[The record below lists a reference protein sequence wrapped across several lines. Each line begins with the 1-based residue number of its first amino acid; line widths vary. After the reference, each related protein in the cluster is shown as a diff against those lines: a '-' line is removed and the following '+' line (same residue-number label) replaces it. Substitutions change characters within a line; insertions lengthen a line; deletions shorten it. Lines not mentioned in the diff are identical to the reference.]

1 MKLRMGKLG
10 IVIILL
16 LLEQVSATTGANK
29 KEDQKEAILKEL
41 VEIWR
46 KGGGW
51 NPYRVQPLVER
62 QKDQQIHSIVRS
74 IMGGL
79 KSLGVLPRKSKSLP
93 SLNKAFDRNR
103 LSGFLY
109 NISMY
114 LQEMSAELDD
124 RQQPFSDDQFWGNL
138 LYSLLQTGR
147 ETSLGIWDG
156 KSPPRPTFRLQDLFL
171 SLRGSPHWDGLL
183 GLVQS
188 ILTLTE
194 RQPQK
199 PILTFVSQNWKTIS
213 ALLETVLQAVVS
225 GTYGQAVA
233 GLQGF
238 ICVLKGRNDC
248 AFNLSWLDQLI
259 SFMETRNWKPVVS
272 LHPVNV
278 ENNQRDATLST
289 GRFKPFLVPPEVL
302 LEEQLL
308 LNKSG
313 IDSESLA
320 SMQALLLQALS
331 RSNAGERAVQ
341 FAERNPALL
350 QGLDNLRHG
359 FLHNVGRSV
368 YSNLRRKV
376 SHMTKALLDD
386 VSSMVDE
393 SQYSHHGRCSVG
405 DLRQLIL
412 WGIRHNLTWNAQAMG
427 FRSDGLPSMPSL
439 MTCPSPEEETRTL
452 GPQPSSRRA
461 KLHQS
466 QPKVQEQSDS
476 IPSLSAE
483 ILEAACNASIPGLT
497 GVSNFTVFLYCNLFD
512 GEDGSQDP
520 EVNHYGADLHA
531 TCSDAAWYL
540 SAAEEDFLWVHV
552 CSEFFAHEF
561 NKTVCANSTF
571 WLQHAHQV
579 ESTRDYH
586 YLNQSSIDDLCL
598 QLSNDVSGGS
608 PPDATEDCLALLS
621 SKTLTAQ
628 DFRRCF
634 LPNNTALIASLCGNE
649 SSQIPQDGSWAAEYC
664 AKVPNH
670 SHGVPKDNCDYLNW
684 KAEQFL
690 NSTTLKLCSSKA
702 GLKDYICKNATLYL
716 TLVQKQPSLLDY
728 CLNSEESQGSKCVLQ
743 KLFDMLPAPY
753 DFDTSQ
759 LCVNPLPILQDVIHK
774 LTLCEGAMDE
784 RTGWLAT
791 VSYVLRVLDFVV
803 GLSAGLEEG
812 EREVRQGLGQ
822 AILLSSLQDNA
833 SFWATLRPDA
843 SLSVLHT
850 VGIFLKREQNSTLK
864 EDLLSCFSP
873 VLWDLIQREGN
884 SSALRFLMQEYL
896 QMPRESIR
904 SVVLSAEKDAVKR
917 FLSHVHQSWNQ
928 LQVETIQV
936 SPKEQEAMETM
947 TAAFIHKFPRV
958 TPELFIDLSQFIPYM
973 SVSDIMT
980 FPASLM
986 VNESVLMAIRDH
998 SSEIKSPQKQ
1008 AFVKRLLQSSEA
1020 GDVPSWPPLFLSSI
1034 LPLLPHLPVSHFQLL
1049 TSQQLMPLIEMLGN
1063 SSLDA
1068 TRGHHVLR
1076 TVFSR
1081 GKNLTS
1087 DNITRLGVLICY
1099 LNSEDLQQLLSSS
1112 NLSPALWQQL
1122 ARCVSEGHV
1131 SGSGRLSHWL
1141 GTALKSLNA
1150 SILSASAMA
1159 SLHGMLPEM
1168 GATFLE
1174 PLSSNELLD
1183 LVTLP
1188 GMPTFPPAQA
1198 FQILNKIAEET
1209 NFSANTLCRLKPLF
1223 QGLGPSFLR
1232 KLVVPESTLDC
1243 RCWSLL
1249 LSDLQPAHRAM
1260 VHFALQQ
1267 ALERSSANITQQ
1279 LQCLLPFISLKKLMS
1294 DLNGETVLQHI
1305 SLYKHMP
1312 WSHQQAQMLFRMI
1325 QRTVNITR
1333 QSLLDLGRIAG
1344 GMSCEWL
1351 KLWVN
1356 ESGFSELLQ
1365 FITKLPG
1372 GLRPGLRKCIVV
1384 ELRKRPDIDLNNLDP
1399 SFAARLPL
1407 TMMEHLSNS
1416 SLISVLD
1423 HVRQHFI
1430 DFLQL
1435 PRHKQMALAEKAINV
1450 LGISED
1456 GLTGAFMDM
1465 LGPLL
1470 PFLDRDVLARMDR
1483 EALKLRLEELKQYCL
1498 PSDTFR
1504 QISALLT
1511 EKSMLGEPKTWT
1523 VGDVEHVGRLLFTL
1537 SPQQIKSLPLGD
1549 LGRDTVEEV
1558 LMNQWRWK
1566 NSEVGKA
1573 CSDLNGLQEKMNS
1586 VIHRIVKG
1594 RWWMRRG
1601 PIPSCADIKGTF
1613 PSAWRSYQLN
1623 RMKRKELKTC
1633 VEFIGQDDTLDA
1645 EQREALWMELRPVY
1659 KPVRQLKPEQVLELG
1674 CIVTEMGERELQA
1687 VNLSSLAVVAHL
1699 GNLNGWNAKK
1709 MRAVVLGIM
1718 KRLKRKP
1725 EELDVVEL
1733 VSLGHLLCGF
1743 SSSEIS
1749 RLDPF
1754 NLSVAA
1760 LFLGEMVLPCSE
1772 QQTEALTSRLSSPL
1786 GFGPVSSWGSEV
1798 FTEIGTLA
1806 AGLEDM
1812 VLSALIKEQ
1821 LEGLTPTAIT
1831 LIPPRKM
1838 AVVFSATQLSWLSS
1852 EQACVVTEEQW
1863 AELDSEQRQAL
1874 GMAQY
1879 EGELMLE
1886 HRGRNQAPSLRFASS
1901 FTKCLLLFVC
1911 TLCILL

>member
-1 MKLRMGKLG
+1 MGKLG
-10 IVIILL
+10 IVVILL
-16 LLEQVSATTGANK
+16 LLEQISAIARASQ

-51 NPYRVQPLVER
+51 NPHRVQPPVEI

-79 KSLGVLPRKSKSLP
+79 KSLGVLPRKSTSLP

-114 LQEMSAELDD
+114 LQEMSAEIDD
-124 RQQPFSDDQFWGNL
+124 RQQPFSDDQFWENL

-213 ALLETVLQAVVS
+213 ALLETVLQAMVS

-233 GLQGF
+233 GLHGF

-248 AFNLSWLDQLI
+248 AFNLSWLEQLI
-259 SFMETRNWKPVVS
+259 SFMETRNWKPVLS
-272 LHPVNV
+272 LHPVSV
-278 ENNQRDATLST
+278 ENNQRDSTLST
-289 GRFKPFLVPPEVL
+289 GRFKPFFVPPEVL
-302 LEEQLL
+302 HEEQLL

-313 IDSESLA
+313 TDSESLA

-359 FLHNVGRSV
+359 FLHNVGRTV

-386 VSSMVDE
+386 VSIMVGE

-427 FRSDGLPSMPSL
+427 FRSDGLPRMPSY

-452 GPQPSSRRA
+452 KPQHSFRRP
-461 KLHQS
+461 KLHKS
-466 QPKVQEQSDS
+466 QLKVHEQSDS
-476 IPSLSAE
+476 NPSPSSE
-483 ILEAACNASIPGLT
+483 ILEAACNDSIPGLT

-512 GEDGSQDP
+512 GEGGSEDS
-520 EVNHYGADLHA
+520 EVNHYGVDLHA

-540 SAAEEDFLWVHV
+540 SAAEEDFLWAHV
-552 CSEFFAHEF
+552 CSEFFTHEF

-634 LPNNTALIASLCGNE
+634 LPNNTALIASLCGIE
-649 SSQIPQDGSWAAEYC
+649 SSQMPQDGSWAAEYC
-664 AKVPNH
+664 SKIPND
-670 SHGVPKDNCDYLNW
+670 SNGVHIDNCDYSNW
-684 KAEQFL
+684 KAEQFMNFTAL
-690 NSTTLKLCSSKA
+690 ELCRSKA
-702 GLKDYICKNATLYL
+702 GLKDSICKNISLYL
-716 TLVQKQPSLLDY
+716 TLVLKLPSLLDY
-728 CLNSEESQGSKCVLQ
+728 CLNSEETQGAKCVLQ

-759 LCVNPLPILQDVIHK
+759 LCVNPFPILQEAIHK
-774 LTLCEGAMDE
+774 LTLCEGVMDE

-843 SLSVLHT
+843 SISVLHT
-850 VGIFLKREQNSTLK
+850 VAVYLKREQNSTLK
-864 EDLLSCFSP
+864 EDLLSCFSQP
-873 VLWDLIQREGN
+873 VLWDLIQRGGN

-917 FLSHVHQSWNQ
+917 FLSQVHQSWDQ

-998 SSEIKSPQKQ
+998 SSEMKSPQKQ

-1020 GDVPSWPPLFLSSI
+1020 GDVPTWPPYFLSSI
-1034 LPLLPHLPVSHFQLL
+1034 LPLLPHLPVSHFQQL
-1049 TSQQLMPLIEMLGN
+1049 TSQQLTPLMEMLGN

-1076 TVFSR
+1076 SVFAR

-1087 DNITRLGVLICY
+1087 DNIMRLGVLVCY
-1099 LNSEDLQQLLSSS
+1099 LDSEDLHQLLSSS
-1112 NLSPALWQQL
+1112 NLSPILWQQL
-1122 ARCVSEGHV
+1122 ARCVSGGHV

-1141 GTALKSLNA
+1141 GMALNSLNA
-1150 SILSASAMA
+1150 TILSASAMA
-1159 SLHGMLPEM
+1159 SLHGMLPQM

-1174 PLSSNELLD
+1174 PLSSSELMD
-1183 LVTLP
+1183 LVILP

-1198 FQILNKIAEET
+1198 FQILNKIAEGT

-1223 QGLGPSFLR
+1223 LGLGPSFLR
-1232 KLVVPESTLDC
+1232 KLVVPESTPDC
-1243 RCWSLL
+1243 RCWSSL

-1267 ALERSSANITQQ
+1267 GLERTSANITQQ
-1279 LQCLLPFISLKKLMS
+1279 LQCLLPFVSLKKLMS

-1305 SLYKHMP
+1305 PLYKHMP
-1312 WSHQQAQMLFRMI
+1312 WSHQQAQMLFKMI

-1333 QSLLDLGRIAG
+1333 ETLLDLGRIAG
-1344 GMSCEWL
+1344 GMSCDWL

-1365 FITKLPG
+1365 FLTKLPG
-1372 GLRPGLRKCIVV
+1372 GLRTGLRKCIVV
-1384 ELRKRPDIDLNNLDP
+1384 ELRKQPDINLNDLDP

-1407 TMMEHLSNS
+1407 TMMEHLSTS
-1416 SLISVLD
+1416 SFLSVLD
-1423 HVRQHFI
+1423 YVQQHFI
-1430 DFLQL
+1430 EFLQL
-1435 PRHKQMALAEKAINV
+1435 PRHKQTALGEKAIDV

-1456 GLTGAFMDM
+1456 GLTGSVMDM

-1470 PFLDRDVLARMDR
+1470 PFLDSDVLSHMDR
-1483 EALKLRLEELKQYCL
+1483 EALKLQLEELKQYCF

-1504 QISALLT
+1504 HISALLT
-1511 EKSMLGEPKTWT
+1511 ERGMLGEPKTWT
-1523 VGDVEHVGRLLFTL
+1523 VGDVEHVGRLVFTL
-1537 SPQQIKSLPLGD
+1537 SPQQIRSLPLVD
-1549 LGRDTVEEV
+1549 LGRDTVEQV
-1558 LMNQWRWK
+1558 LMSQWLWK

-1573 CSDLNGLQEKMNS
+1573 CLDLKGLREKMNGL
-1586 VIHRIVKG
+1586 IHRIING

-1613 PSAWRSYQLN
+1613 PSAWRYYQLN
-1623 RMKRKELKTC
+1623 RMKRRELKTC

-1659 KPVRQLKPEQVLELG
+1659 KPVKQLKPEQVLELG

-1699 GNLNGWNAKK
+1699 GSLNGWSTKK

-1718 KRLKRKP
+1718 KRLQRKP

-1749 RLDPF
+1749 RLDPS

-1760 LFLGEMVLPCSE
+1760 LFLREMVLPCSE
-1772 QQTEALTSRLSSPL
+1772 QQTEALTSRLSNPL

-1806 AGLEDM
+1806 AGLEDV

-1821 LEGLTPTAIT
+1821 VEGLTPTAIT
-1831 LIPPRKM
+1831 LIPPRKL

-1852 EQACVVTEEQW
+1852 EQACAVTEEQW

-1886 HRGRNQAPSLRFASS
+1886 HRGRNQAPSLRSASS

-1911 TLCILL
+1911 TLWILL